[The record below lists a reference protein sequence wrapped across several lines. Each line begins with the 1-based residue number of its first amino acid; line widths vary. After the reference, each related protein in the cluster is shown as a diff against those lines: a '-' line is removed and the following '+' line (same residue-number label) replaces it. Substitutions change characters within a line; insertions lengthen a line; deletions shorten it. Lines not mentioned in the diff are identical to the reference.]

1 MHLYLSTFQVIVGQT
16 IGAITFSLVAGQP
29 LVVVMTTAPLALF
42 IKTIYTIAEDFEI
55 DFLAFYGAI
64 GLWNTFFLTIY
75 SAFNMSVLMKFSSRS
90 TEEIFSNFITL
101 AFIVDSTKN
110 MVKTFNKH
118 YWDPKCY
125 DDGSTVSRVGNE
137 SAGPLGSAVDAAHNY
152 TVDAAHNYTKDVCSP
167 AYDDSHCNPEVCFL
181 SLILMLGTVWLGIR
195 LFGEESLILETLL
208 SAF

>member
-1 MHLYLSTFQVIVGQT
+1 MIVGQT
-16 IGAITFSLVAGQP
+16 IGAITFSLLSGQP

-42 IKTIYTIAEDFEI
+42 IKTIYSIAEDFEI

-64 GLWNTFFLTIY
+64 GLWNTFFLTLY

-90 TEEIFSNFITL
+90 TEEIFSNFITI

-110 MVKTFNKH
+110 MVKTFGKH

-125 DDGSTVSRVGNE
+125 GDGSHAVHHSLNE
-137 SAGPLGSAVDAAHNY
+137 SAAGPLGSAANAAHNYSVDAAHNY
-152 TVDAAHNYTKDVCSP
+152 TNDKCSP

-195 LFGEESLILETLL
+195 LFGEEEPMI
-208 SAF
+208 